1 MVVVC
6 HSNKTHIHTNRTL
19 NHTEQNSRM
28 SRFFFFFFAIGN
40 GAAIQLMKVGFI
52 PPPPPCV
59 YIRLFNHILDAHFSC
74 LVDDWVCPNVLPIV
88 AVIVV
93 AC

>member
-1 MVVVC
+1 MPLKQ
-6 HSNKTHIHTNRTL
+6 NTHTYKQNAESHRTKF
-19 NHTEQNSRM
+19 EDES
-28 SRFFFFFFAIGN
+28 FFFFFFAIGN